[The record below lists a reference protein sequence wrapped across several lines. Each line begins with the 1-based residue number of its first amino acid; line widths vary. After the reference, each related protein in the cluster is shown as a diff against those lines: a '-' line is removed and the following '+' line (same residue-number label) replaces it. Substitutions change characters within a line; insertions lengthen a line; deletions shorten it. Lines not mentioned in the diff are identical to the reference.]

1 MFSTS
6 HYFFIVLRSVV
17 IGCIILLVNGC
28 DTIVP
33 DNFDHKEYAAA
44 EVDRE
49 AGTVFTPTV
58 TSKDTIIV
66 ISNSTFTLTPVGANN
81 TIFNITKYAS
91 PVTYRETDTTL
102 FIQLGAIDSSL
113 SLSKALINNSASK
126 TVVSFYFNSLDVNLQ
141 TLTRL
146 VDSTTRANSTDNQII
161 NSQFNLV
168 IDSLKPLSYDS
179 LLFLHYPDSQKI
191 SYAKI
196 SSDRTKDI
204 YVYVSLFYNETN
216 VSQYVD
222 MEFIKSDTTLAASFV
237 DMKEET
243 ASSAT
248 DPAIYAR
255 SQMVVPIIR
264 LRYRVTLSAGDYV
277 VRFIVSDPLLLRSAD
292 SGGSSQFKIFISSL

>member
-1 MFSTS
+1 MFPTS
-6 HYFFIVLRSVV
+6 QQFSIVLRSAV

-28 DTIVP
+28 DTVVP

-44 EVDRE
+44 EVDRK
-49 AGTVFTPTV
+49 AGTIFAPTV
-58 TSKDTIIV
+58 TSKDSIVV
-66 ISNSTFTLTPVGANN
+66 ISNSTFTLSPVGPTN
-81 TIFNITKYAS
+81 TFSLTKYAS
-91 PVTYRETDTTL
+91 PVTFRENDTIL
-102 FIQLGAIDSSL
+102 FIQLGAIDSSA
-113 SLSKALINNSASK
+113 SLSTALIGNRASK
-126 TVVSFYFNSLDVNLQ
+126 AVISFYYNSLDVNLR

-168 IDSLKPLSYDS
+168 IDSLKPLSYDT
-179 LLFLHYPDSQKI
+179 LLFLRYPDSQKI

-222 MEFIKSDTTLAASFV
+222 MEFVKSDTTLAASFV

-243 ASSAT
+243 ASAGT
-248 DPAIYAR
+248 DPTLYAR
-255 SQMVVPIIR
+255 SKVVVPIIR

-277 VRFIVSDPLLLRSAD
+277 VRFIVSDPLLLRGSD